1 MLRVKLIREL
11 LADDGRIE
19 CVDVPVAG
27 DVGGAR
33 GPLKNDA
40 SEFVYSELK
49 CKFIFQKLRET
60 RSVGQR
66 ELRCGNHP
74 NP

>member
-33 GPLKNDA
+33 GPLKCDT
-40 SEFVYSELK
+40 SEFIYSDEQFSLSEVARNS
-49 CKFIFQKLRET
+49 LSGTEGATMRESPT
-60 RSVGQR
+60 
-66 ELRCGNHP
+66 P
-74 NP
+74 